1 LLKPQTGLNRTS
13 VSAKNSIINQ
23 GNMKN
28 KFISQTVISNVRI
41 SVFTFL
47 AAVSLLGQGLIPGA
61 SAQLQLGSQPQPASD
76 APLAFLE
83 QKVTASDGTANS
95 YFGSAAAIKGTT
107 AVIGADGDASFRGAA
122 YVFTKSGDTWSEGQ
136 KLVASD
142 GRSGDEFGYRVAV
155 DHSTLLVTAFSA
167 TVHGVAFQ
175 GAAYVFALSGDTFS
189 ATQKLTA
196 SDGGLFDNFGAAVS
210 VDGKTLV
217 IGANGATV
225 GANPAQGAAYVF
237 TKSNGTWTET
247 QKLIADDGAAYDNFG
262 LSVTLQG
269 STILVGSP
277 QATIGGS
284 FAQGAVYVFTKSG
297 GTWTQTQKLTASDGA
312 ASDSFGESV
321 AINEDN
327 ALIGAY
333 FATVDSHPGAGAA
346 YIFSNLSGNWSQ
358 MQKLTA
364 SDPGTFF
371 NFGNTLALHGGKAI
385 IAADVTT
392 VDSHTSQGKVYIF
405 REQGAAWTQVDTLV
419 ASDGTTDD
427 FFGAA
432 LSLGRG
438 TVLVSTPH
446 PVINGNS
453 YQGAAYFFEHTPDSL
468 P

>member
-1 LLKPQTGLNRTS
+1 
-13 VSAKNSIINQ
+13 
-23 GNMKN
+23 MKN
-28 KFISQTVISNVRI
+28 KFISQTVISNARI

-47 AAVSLLGQGLIPGA
+47 AAVSLLGPGLIPGA
-61 SAQLQLGSQPQPASD
+61 SAQLQLGSRPQPAAE

-83 QKVTASDGTANS
+83 QKVTASDGTANT

-122 YVFTKSGDTWSEGQ
+122 YVFTKSGDTWREGQ

-189 ATQKLTA
+189 ETQKLTA

-262 LSVTLQG
+262 LSVALQG

-277 QATIGGS
+277 VANINGHSG
-284 FAQGAVYVFTKSG
+284 QGAAYAFTNVNGIWSLA
-297 GTWTQTQKLTASDGA
+297 QKLTASDGA
-312 ASDSFGESV
+312 TNDGFGESV
-321 AINEDN
+321 ALDRNT
-327 ALIGAY
+327 ALVGAY
-333 FATVDSHPGAGAA
+333 GATVNGHSGQGAA
-346 YIFSNLSGNWSQ
+346 YIFTNSGGTLTET
-358 MQKLTA
+358 QKLTA
-364 SDPGTFF
+364 NDGETNA
-371 NFGNTLALHGGKAI
+371 NFGNAVALDNHHALIGADVSTVGGHTSAGKA
-385 IAADVTT
+385 
-392 VDSHTSQGKVYIF
+392 YIF
-405 REQGAAWTQVDTLV
+405 AEIGGTWGQSDILV
-419 ASDGTTDD
+419 ASDPATDD

-432 LSLGRG
+432 VALDGP
-438 TVLVSTPH
+438 TMLVSTPH

-453 YQGAAYFFEHTPDSL
+453 YQGAAYFFEHVMDDAR
-468 P
+468 